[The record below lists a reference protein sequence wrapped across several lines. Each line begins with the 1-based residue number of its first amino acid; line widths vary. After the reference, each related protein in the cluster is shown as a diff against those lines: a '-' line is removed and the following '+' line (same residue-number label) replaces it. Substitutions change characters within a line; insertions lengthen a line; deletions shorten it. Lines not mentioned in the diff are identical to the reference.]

1 MVLAMSNVTDLP
13 TDRSMALS
21 CLRGALE
28 EAAEYGSDW
37 AIVILPNGDETTI
50 LASHQFSHVRLCGL
64 LKEAECVSLLSDIEA
79 TMSE

>member
-1 MVLAMSNVTDLP
+1 MSNVTDLP

-28 EAAEYGSDW
+28 DAAEYGSDW

-64 LKEAECVSLLSDIEA
+64 LKEAECVSLLADIQDSF
-79 TMSE
+79 SE